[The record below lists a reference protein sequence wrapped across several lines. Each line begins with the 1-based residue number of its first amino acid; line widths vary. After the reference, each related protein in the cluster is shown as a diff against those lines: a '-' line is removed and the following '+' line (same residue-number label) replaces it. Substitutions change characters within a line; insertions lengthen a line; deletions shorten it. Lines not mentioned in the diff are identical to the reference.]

1 MESIITYKVHSQHNY
16 NESLGNFPQAF
27 CVDVISVGMCVC
39 AGICVSAGRPLRGRL
54 LGGWGEVVIALE
66 TSGFYC

>member
-27 CVDVISVGMCVC
+27 CVEIIG
-39 AGICVSAGRPLRGRL
+39 AGAYWPLSGEAFRCMKCGANFFRNKRFL
-54 LGGWGEVVIALE
+54 LLKED
-66 TSGFYC
+66 

>member
-27 CVDVISVGMCVC
+27 CVEIIG
-39 AGICVSAGRPLRGRL
+39 AGAYWPLSGRL
-54 LGGWGEVVIALE
+54 LGVWGEVVDCFRNKRFSMLKE
-66 TSGFYC
+66 Y